1 MSLAICTGL
10 TELNLPL
17 SLYEFPLNIRRCSR
31 LLSTLSCLHLQKITF
46 TIGMDPRVFSERVKT
61 DPLSYEEWRA
71 LEDALLEVS
80 FRSRNTLEVIIIFL
94 AGSVRSAPGY
104 ENFFLRFR
112 DVGKVKFEIPW
123 VYD

>member
-1 MSLAICTGL
+1 
-10 TELNLPL
+10 
-17 SLYEFPLNIRRCSR
+17 
-31 LLSTLSCLHLQKITF
+31 
-46 TIGMDPRVFSERVKT
+46 MDPRVFSERVKT

-104 ENFFLRFR
+104 ENFFLRLR